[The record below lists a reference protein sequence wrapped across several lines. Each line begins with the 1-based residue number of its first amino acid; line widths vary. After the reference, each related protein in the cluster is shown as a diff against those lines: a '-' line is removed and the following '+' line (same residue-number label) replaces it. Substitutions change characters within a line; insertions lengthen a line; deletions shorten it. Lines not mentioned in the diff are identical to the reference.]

1 MRLMTRQDN
10 AGPVR
15 MPSLDILRIVAAL
28 AVVAYH
34 YLYRGSIEGGYLDV
48 SYGAAGDAVSLGYLG
63 VNLFFMIS
71 GFVIVW
77 SAAGRDWVSFASGR
91 IIRLYPAHVVAMILT
106 ALVTLAW
113 ATPPYEVSVAQV
125 LANLTMLAPFFG
137 QPFMDGA
144 YWSIVLELIFYG
156 WVTLALMA
164 GLLPRR
170 LEAFVFVWLAVI
182 ALNSFVLDSR
192 AVSLVFLTAYGAC
205 FAFGMMVWRIW
216 SAGMTPVRL
225 ATGVAAFT
233 MTFVSAERQRLLILE
248 DYGVASTAT
257 TVAFANLLLAAIFL
271 GAIAI
276 GKSGATAR
284 WATFAAI
291 AGGVSYPLYLLHQNA
306 GYIVINATA
315 PTIGKWSAAALA
327 LGLAISASYLIW
339 AYAEPVGRR
348 LLRAVL
354 DPLTRRLRSR
364 PPNPHLLPA
373 E

>member
-1 MRLMTRQDN
+1 MRQTTRQDT
-10 AGPVR
+10 AAPVR
-15 MPSLDILRIVAAL
+15 MPSLDMLRIVAAL

-34 YLYRGSIEGGYLDV
+34 YLYRGAVEGGYLDV
-48 SYGAAGDAVSLGYLG
+48 SYGVAGDAVSLGYLG

-91 IIRLYPAHVVAMILT
+91 IIRLYPAHVVAMTLT

-113 ATPPYEVSVAQV
+113 STPPYDVSALQY

-156 WVTLALMA
+156 WVTVALMA
-164 GLLPRR
+164 AVLPRR
-170 LEAFVFVWLAVI
+170 LEAFVIVWLAVI
-182 ALNSFVLDSR
+182 ALNSFVIDSR
-192 AVSLVFLTAYGAC
+192 ALGLVFLTAYGAC

-216 SAGMTPVRL
+216 SAGATPLRL
-225 ATGVAAFT
+225 VAGIAAFA
-233 MTFVSAERQRLLILE
+233 MTFVSAERQRLLVLE
-248 DYGVASTAT
+248 DYGVASSAT

-271 GAIAI
+271 AAIAY
-276 GKSGATAR
+276 GRSGTTAR

-291 AGGVSYPLYLLHQNA
+291 AGGVSYPLYLVHQHA
-306 GYIVINATA
+306 GFIVINATA
-315 PTIGKWSAAALA
+315 PSIGKWPAAALA
-327 LGLAISASYLIW
+327 LGLAVAASYLIF

-354 DPLTRRLRSR
+354 NPLTLRLRPRR
-364 PPNPHLLPA
+364 PDPHMVPA

>member
-1 MRLMTRQDN
+1 MTRQDT

-15 MPSLDILRIVAAL
+15 MPSLDILRIIAAL

-34 YLYRGSIEGGYLDV
+34 YLYRGAIEGGYLDV
-48 SYGAAGDAVSLGYLG
+48 SYGAVGGAVSLGYLG

-77 SAAGRDWVSFASGR
+77 SAAGRDWLSFASGR
-91 IIRLYPAHVVAMILT
+91 IIRLYPAHVVAMTIT

-113 ATPPYEVSVAQV
+113 STPPYDVTVFQF

-164 GLLPRR
+164 AILPRR
-170 LEAFVFVWLAVI
+170 LEAFVIVWLAI
-182 ALNSFVLDSR
+182 TAFNTFVLDSR
-192 AVSLVFLTAYGAC
+192 AVSLVFLTAYGSF

-216 SAGMTPVRL
+216 SAGWSRL
-225 ATGVAAFT
+225 RLGAILAAFA
-233 MTFVSAERQRLLILE
+233 MTFVSAERQRLEILE
-248 DYGVASTAT
+248 DYGVASTMA
-257 TVAFANLLLAAIFL
+257 TVAFANLLIIAVLLAAIAL
-271 GAIAI
+271 GRWRT
-276 GKSGATAR
+276 SAR

-291 AGGVSYPLYLLHQNA
+291 AGGISYPLYLLHQHA
-306 GYIVINATA
+306 GFIVINATA
-315 PTIGKWSAAALA
+315 PSIGKWPAAALA
-327 LGLAISASYLIW
+327 LVLTVAASYLIF

-348 LLRAVL
+348 MIRAVL
-354 DPLTRRLRSR
+354 DPLTARLRPR
-364 PPNPHLLPA
+364 RQNPHMLPA

>member
-1 MRLMTRQDN
+1 MRQLPRQDT

-15 MPSLDILRIVAAL
+15 MPSLDMLRIVAAL
-28 AVVAYH
+28 AVVGYH
-34 YLYRGSIEGGYLDV
+34 YLYRGAIEGGYLDV

-77 SAAGRDWVSFASGR
+77 SAAGRDWLSFASGR
-91 IIRLYPAHVVAMILT
+91 IIRLYPAHVVAMLLT
-106 ALVTLAW
+106 ALITLAW
-113 ATPPYEVSVAQV
+113 ATAPFEVSVAQV

-156 WVTLALMA
+156 GVTLALMTA
-164 GLLPRR
+164 VLPRR
-170 LEAFVFVWLAVI
+170 LEAFVIVWLAVI
-182 ALNSFVLDSR
+182 ALNSFVIDSR
-192 AVSLVFLTAYGAC
+192 ALGLVFLTAYGAC

-216 SAGMTPVRL
+216 SAGWSPVRL
-225 ATGVAAFT
+225 GIALAAFA
-233 MTFVSAERQRLLILE
+233 MTFVSAERQRLDILE
-248 DYGVASTAT
+248 DYGVASTMA
-257 TVAFANLLLAAIFL
+257 TVAVANLLIVAVFLA
-271 GAIAI
+271 AIAI
-276 GKSGATAR
+276 GRSRTTAR

-291 AGGVSYPLYLLHQNA
+291 AGGVSYPLYLLHQHA
-306 GYIVINATA
+306 GFIVINATA
-315 PTIGKWSAAALA
+315 PSIGKWPAAALA
-327 LGLAISASYLIW
+327 VILAVSVSYLIF

-354 DPLTRRLRSR
+354 DPLTRRLRPR
-364 PPNPHLLPA
+364 QPNPHLMPA